1 MFPMPENKLQVLI
14 AGDNYMIPDL
24 IQGIIEKQ
32 LDEKLYGCLRIKK
45 IKFPFPEEVINLT
58 PETIIPSGMSWCD
71 FAIPRV
77 AEGISEF
84 YGEVDALQGQ
94 LEDIDILIVH
104 GAAVPGFV
112 LQEARRLK
120 LIGLLRGGPK
130 NIDIE
135 TARRLKLKMVNTPGK
150 TDRAVAETTLGGL
163 LSLTR
168 NIAQSAYNLKRNRIW
183 ESKYYDYSLCGTELA
198 DKTLGLIGFGH
209 IARVLVGLLR
219 GFQLKKIY
227 AYDPFQDPADLESL
241 GVELVNLEKI
251 LEDCEIISLH
261 ARLTDSSSGLIGQ
274 NQFEM
279 MKKKPVLVNTARG
292 GLVDY
297 RALIRALR
305 SGSIS
310 GAMIDV
316 FGDEPFGVYEELID
330 MPQVVATPHIAGGAR
345 ETVHRASHMIAEELK
360 RFLTGQPPLHEYT

>member
-1 MFPMPENKLQVLI
+1 MPEKNMKVLI
-14 AGDNYMIPDL
+14 AGDNYMNPDL

-32 LDEKLYGCLRIKK
+32 LDERLYGCMRFKK
-45 IKFPFPEEVINLT
+45 IKFPFPEEEITLA

-112 LQEARRLK
+112 LAEARQLK

-183 ESKYYDYSLCGTELA
+183 EAKYYNYSLCGTELA

-209 IARVLVGLLR
+209 VARILVELLR
-219 GFQLKKIY
+219 GFRLKKIC
-227 AYDPFQDPADLESL
+227 AYDPFQDPADLEAL
-241 GVELVNLEKI
+241 GVEPVNLDKI
-251 LEDCEIISLH
+251 LVDCDIISLH
-261 ARLTDSSSGLIGQ
+261 ARLTESSAGLIGQ
-274 NQFEM
+274 KQFEM
-279 MKKKPVLVNTARG
+279 MKSNPIFVNTARG

-297 RALIRALR
+297 RALIRALKD
-305 SGSIS
+305 GSIA

-316 FGDEPFGVYEELID
+316 FGDESFKVYEELID

-345 ETVHRASHMIAEELK
+345 ETVHRAAYMIAEELK
-360 RFLTGQPPLHEYT
+360 RFLSGRPPLHEFSPE